1 MKKLTNTTSIRRII
15 IFLLLAAVVLIV
27 PVFLNGYFQQIVIQI
42 VMYAYLASAWNIVG
56 GFAGQFSLGHALY
69 VGIGAYTS
77 TILYNTWGVSPWIG
91 GIVGSLISVLFAI
104 ILGYPRFKLR
114 STYYTLTSLAIC
126 AVVGAMIKSV
136 KYVGNIELGAARG
149 LRISLISGND
159 FAAYQ
164 FKDKIIYYYII
175 LAMLIIILLVCRWIK
190 NSKMGYQLAAIANNQ
205 EAAESLCVNS
215 RALKLKAAAISAFF
229 CALGGTF
236 YAQLILICNPSTLF
250 GEALSDELVI
260 ISMIGG
266 KGTLLG
272 PTIGAI
278 LIRSL
283 SQATTAIVGGS
294 IPGLHLAIYGT
305 LLVLCIRFFPDGV
318 LSIITRTYKRI
329 RKDRQISADGEG
341 V

>member
-1 MKKLTNTTSIRRII
+1 MEKQKRTVYLKRLM
-15 IFLLLAAVVLIV
+15 IFLLLAAVVVIG

-42 VMYAYLASAWNIVG
+42 AMYAYLASAWNIVG

-69 VGIGAYTS
+69 VGIGAYAS
-77 TILYNTWGVSPWIG
+77 TILYNTWGISPWLG
-91 GIVGSLISVLFAI
+91 GFVGALIAVLFAVV
-104 ILGYPRFKLR
+104 LGYPCFKLR

-149 LRISLISGND
+149 LRINLMTGND

-175 LAMLIIILLVCRWIK
+175 LTMLVIILLVCKWIK
-190 NSKMGYQLAAIANNQ
+190 SSKMGYQLAAIANNQ

-266 KGTLLG
+266 KGTLIG

-318 LSIITRTYKRI
+318 LSIIKKLYGRI
-329 RKDRQISADGEG
+329 RKNRQVTTDSEG